1 MKPSRPIG
9 PAVAEAMRAEG
20 GLVFLN
26 TVKGGGAYQYLK
38 RTSQRVPVL
47 VIDILDP
54 GPVSVEWM
62 WRGERIDYTA
72 PSMEAA
78 IESSGCTD
86 VHVNHLVFA
95 RPLSDWVERL
105 RRLSGRYRLHLVV
118 HDYFAVCPSVNLLDH
133 RGRYCGIPGAVTCDT
148 CLAKLADAAE
158 ATEFSRFFAG
168 KYPEVRDTGIGPWRR
183 TWSDILALMETVI
196 FPSASARDLLRK
208 AFPALRE
215 ERCRVVPHEM
225 PVPDWLPNRKDIGVD
240 GLLEVCLIGEISDHK
255 GARIL
260 DELLTRVKAES
271 KPVRFRVVGKF
282 IYAGRHRNNPHLQET
297 GLYHSS
303 DLPGLLEKQRID
315 IFLFPSIWPETF
327 SYVAHEIMGTGLP
340 ILATRIGAHGEALE
354 GYAGALLV
362 DDFDASVILERLM
375 EFHSRSHAAGASS
388 GVLPARAIEVIAV
401 QQMRMEWSMR
411 QIEALQQ
418 RVRKLEQQ
426 MSFPAGPGWHTPG
439 LIVRRLGKALSRR
452 AMQLRKRLFGPRKA

>member
-1 MKPSRPIG
+1 
-9 PAVAEAMRAEG
+9 MRSEG

-47 VIDILDP
+47 AIDILGT

-95 RPLSDWVERL
+95 RPLLDWVERL

-133 RGRYCGIPGAVTCDT
+133 RGRYCGIPGAATCDT

-208 AFPALRE
+208 AFPALGE

-225 PVPDWLPNRKDIGVD
+225 PVPDWLPNRKDVGVD

-282 IYAGRHRNNPHLQET
+282 IYAGRHSNNPHLQET
-297 GLYHSS
+297 GLFHPA
-303 DLPGLLEKQRID
+303 DLQGLLAKQRID

-327 SYVAHEIMGTGLP
+327 SYVVHEMMGTGLP

-354 GYAGALLV
+354 GYDGAWLV
-362 DDFDASVILERLM
+362 DDFNASVILERLM
-375 EFHSRSHAAGASS
+375 AFYRQRQALQASS
-388 GVLPARAIEVIAV
+388 GELPLRAMEFFAA
-401 QQMRMEWSMR
+401 QQMRLEWSMHR
-411 QIEALQQ
+411 LEALQQ
-418 RVRKLEQQ
+418 RI
-426 MSFPAGPGWHTPG
+426 STP
-439 LIVRRLGKALSRR
+439 RD
-452 AMQLRKRLFGPRKA
+452 